1 MKYNFFFFL
10 FFTFLVSSSQTI
22 NLNESYL
29 TDYLRTSQLLGDF
42 KSDVSFTLKPFDI
55 GKNGLKIENEV
66 FNIEEYSPTVLTF
79 FKNKGKIKILPIDY
93 NIEFNS
99 HHPYNRNN
107 GSMVPNRGYQH
118 ILSAGIY
125 AEIGPLSI
133 QLKPEYLYSENK
145 DFEGFGEGPN
155 GHYPIIWA
163 KRYKLWNHIDMP
175 ERFGEKSIKKT
186 LIGQSSIRLN
196 FKGLSLGISNEN
208 IWWGPSIRNSIMM
221 SNHARGFKH
230 ITFNT
235 TKPLKTKIGN
245 FEWQVITGRLES
257 SGHTPPNTDFE
268 YAGTKLYVKKENQI
282 SEYDDWRYLQ
292 GYTITYSPKW
302 VPGLSLGF
310 IRWVQMYSALVKG
323 KYTWM
328 EGSPTWFPAFQ
339 NLFRK
344 NDIYE
349 NYEAQTNQAAGVF
362 LRWLWKDSKA
372 EIYVDYNHNDSK
384 QNIRD
389 LLLDS
394 DHSRA
399 VTVGLQKVFKISND
413 DYLFSWEW
421 TQMEQTASRLIR
433 NAGSWYE
440 HGWTYDGYTN
450 EGEVLGAGIGPGS
463 NSHYF
468 ALNRIR
474 NKEKFGIAFEI
485 IDHDNDFYH
494 QAFANGDGS
503 GGDARR
509 YWKDFNLHLNFS
521 KKYKQFW
528 LSSNLMYSRSL
539 NYQWDLDDTA
549 TPYYHPGNDV
559 NNFHINIKLAYLI
572 SLTN

>member
-1 MKYNFFFFL
+1 MKYNFFLFL
-10 FFTFLVSSSQTI
+10 FFTFFVSSSQTI
-22 NLNESYL
+22 NLNESFL
-29 TDYLRTSQLLGDF
+29 NDYLRTSQLLGELE
-42 KSDVSFTLKPFDI
+42 SDISFTIRPVDI
-55 GKNGLKIENEV
+55 GKNGLEINSKV
-66 FNIEEYSPTVLTF
+66 FDSEEYSPIILTF

-107 GSMVPNRGYQH
+107 GSMIPNRGYQH
-118 ILSAGIY
+118 IISAGVY
-125 AEIGPLSI
+125 TEIGPLSI
-133 QLKPEYLYSENK
+133 QLKPEHLFSENN

-155 GHYPIIWA
+155 GHYPMIWA
-163 KRYKLWNHIDMP
+163 KRYGLWNKIDMP
-175 ERFGEKSIKKT
+175 ERFGEEKHNKK
-186 LIGQSSIRLN
+186 LIGQSSVRLN
-196 FKGLSLGISNEN
+196 YKGLSLGVSNEN

-245 FEWQVITGRLES
+245 FEWQVISGRLES
-257 SGHTPPNTDFE
+257 SGYLPANSGQQ
-268 YAGTKLYVKKENQI
+268 YAGTNIYIPKINQLGQTN
-282 SEYDDWRYLQ
+282 DWRYLQ
-292 GYTITYSPKW
+292 GYSITYSPKW
-302 VPGLSLGF
+302 VSGLSIGF
-310 IRWVQMYSALVKG
+310 IRWVQMYAALVEG
-323 KYTWM
+323 KYSWM
-328 EGSPTWFPAFQ
+328 EGGPTWFPAFS

-344 NDIYE
+344 NDNNE
-349 NYEAQTNQAAGVF
+349 NYEAQTNQAAGIF
-362 LRWLWKDSKA
+362 LRWLWKDSNA

-399 VTVGLQKVFKISND
+399 VTIGLQKIFKINKNNF
-413 DYLFSWEW
+413 LFSWEW
-421 TQMEQTASRLIR
+421 TQMEQTASRLLR

-440 HGWTYDGYTN
+440 HSWTYDGYTN
-450 EGEVLGAGIGPGS
+450 QGEVLGSGIGPGS

-474 NKEKFGIAFEI
+474 DKEKLGIALEI
-485 IDHDNDFYH
+485 IDQDNDFYH
-494 QAFANGDGS
+494 EAFASARDP
-503 GGDARR
+503 RR

-521 KKYKQFW
+521 KKYKNLW

-549 TPYYHPGNDV
+549 TEYYHPGNDV
-559 NNFHINIKLAYLI
+559 NNFHMTLKLTYLI
-572 SLTN
+572 PFAN

>member
-1 MKYNFFFFL
+1 MKYNFFLFL
-10 FFTFLVSSSQTI
+10 FFTFFISSSQTI

-29 TDYLRTSQLLGDF
+29 NDYLRTSQLLGDF
-42 KSDVSFTLKPFDI
+42 KSDISFTIKPLEI
-55 GKNGLKIENEV
+55 GTSGLNLENEV
-66 FNIEEYSPTVLTF
+66 FNIEEYAPTILNF
-79 FKNKGKIKILPIDY
+79 FKNKGKVKILPVDY

-107 GSMVPNRGYQH
+107 GSMGPNRGYQN
-118 ILSAGIY
+118 IISAGIY

-155 GHYPIIWA
+155 GHYSEIWA
-163 KRYKLWNHIDMP
+163 KRYKLWNKIDMP
-175 ERFGEKSIKKT
+175 ERFGEKSISKT

-196 FKGLSLGISNEN
+196 FKGLSVGVSNEN

-235 TKPLKTKIGN
+235 TKPLKTIIGN
-245 FEWQVITGRLES
+245 FEWQVISGRLES
-257 SGHTPPNTDFE
+257 SRYLP
-268 YAGTKLYVKKENQI
+268 AGSDMQHGGTNIYVPKINQTGAT
-282 SEYDDWRYLQ
+282 DDWRYLQ
-292 GYTITYSPKW
+292 AYSITYSPKW
-302 VPGLSLGF
+302 VSGLSLGF
-310 IRWVQMYSALVKG
+310 IRWVQMYGALVEGGYPWLEG
-323 KYTWM
+323 K
-328 EGSPTWFPAFQ
+328 PTWFPAFN

-344 NDIYE
+344 KDKYE
-349 NYEAQTNQAAGVF
+349 NYEAQTNQAAGLF

-399 VTVGLQKVFKISND
+399 VTIGLQKIFKINND
-413 DYLFSWEW
+413 DFLFSWEW
-421 TQMEQTASRLIR
+421 TQMEQTASRLLR

-440 HGWTYDGYTN
+440 HSWTYDGYTN

-474 NKEKFGIAFEI
+474 DKEKLGLALEI
-485 IDHDNDFYH
+485 IDQDNDFYH
-494 QAFANGDGS
+494 EAFASAQDP
-503 GGDARR
+503 RR
-509 YWKDFNLHLNFS
+509 YWKDFNLHINFS

-539 NYQWDLDDTA
+539 NYQWDLDDNA
-549 TPYYHPGNDV
+549 TEYYHPGNDV
-559 NNFHINIKLAYLI
+559 NNFHITFKLAYLI
-572 SLTN
+572 PLAN